1 MKFRLLHQTRIENLQ
16 KILQFCKNILLSPTE
31 ADDKASSL
39 FSIIVA
45 SEFQVYFK
53 KKVCLF
59 YLK

>member
-1 MKFRLLHQTRIENLQ
+1 MKFHLLHQTRIENLQ
-16 KILQFCKNILLSPTE
+16 KILQLCNSILLSPTE
-31 ADDKASSL
+31 ADDKAPSF

-59 YLK
+59 L